1 MIEYDLEYKER
12 TERGWNFWDS
22 YETFDKAKEALEAEV
37 KKDNEKY
44 EKGLFLYRIMKKEE
58 IYNSAE

>member
-22 YETFDKAKEALEAEV
+22 YETFDEAKEALEAEV